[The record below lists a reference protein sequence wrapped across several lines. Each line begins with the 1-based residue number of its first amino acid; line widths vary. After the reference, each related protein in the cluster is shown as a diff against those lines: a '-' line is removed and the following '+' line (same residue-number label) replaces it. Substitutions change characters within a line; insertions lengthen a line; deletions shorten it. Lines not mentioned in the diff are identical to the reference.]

1 MSAQLMLG
9 LLPIGVS
16 MYWTGV
22 ILDDR
27 DFYLSY
33 PASQPATIFI

>member
-1 MSAQLMLG
+1 MLR
-9 LLPIGVS
+9 LLPVAVS

-22 ILDDR
+22 IILDDR
-27 DFYLSY
+27 DFYLPY